1 LNVIFAY
8 LQSALLYLS
17 TPMDAILFQT
27 SYTLAE
33 IDKAAV
39 QFWEAL
45 HSYCVFAFS
54 GDLGAG
60 KTTFIH
66 HLCNYLNV
74 EDTVSSPTFALINE
88 YHFADKGKDN
98 TIYHLDWYR
107 LKDNAEAI
115 NAGMEDCIG
124 EAERGAARCFV
135 EWPEKAREL
144 LRKPYLWIS
153 IEPESMTG
161 RKMTVTLIN

>member
-1 LNVIFAY
+1 MRATL
-8 LQSALLYLS
+8 LQ
-17 TPMDAILFQT
+17 I
-27 SYTLAE
+27 SYTLAD

-45 HSYCVFAFS
+45 KAYHIFAFS
-54 GDLGAG
+54 GELGAG

-66 HLCNYLNV
+66 HLCDHLQV
-74 EDTVSSPTFALINE
+74 EDVVSSPTFALINE
-88 YHFADKGKDN
+88 YHFRAEGKDS

-115 NAGMEDCIG
+115 NAGMEDCIAD
-124 EAERGAARCFV
+124 AESGAARCFV

-144 LRKPYLWIS
+144 LRAPYLWIS
-153 IEPESMTG
+153 IAPESVHE
-161 RKMTVTLIN
+161 RNMTVTLIN